1 MGKKVSGRMDGL
13 VNNEGGRGRL
23 PGCVASRMRD
33 VARCAA
39 PFSSTYLLTYLSTHL
54 LTYSLTLGSVSD
66 YDSKTADLKQAFA
79 TVAGDHH
86 THYLQLQPPPS
97 EDTPVRGI
105 SAHLTCH
112 AHLPLIVCAG
122 VDSSAVEVAITAASV
137 IITATIAVPAATTA
151 AAMTTSLKAELA
163 NPELATAA
171 LGVSVASLA
180 S

>member
-1 MGKKVSGRMDGL
+1 MSHL
-13 VNNEGGRGRL
+13 ACETWRGV
-23 PGCVASRMRD
+23 PFPS
-33 VARCAA
+33 A
-39 PFSSTYLLTYLSTHL
+39 PPTYSPIYLLTTHLLAYSLTHL

-86 THYLQLQPPPS
+86 THYLHLQPPPS
-97 EDTPVRGI
+97 EEIPVRGS
-105 SAHLTCH
+105 SAHLTFH
-112 AHLPLIVCAG
+112 AHLPLTACAG

-137 IITATIAVPAATTA
+137 RITATIAVPAATTA
-151 AAMTTSLKAELA
+151 AAMTTSLKASLA
-163 NPELATAA
+163 TSELATAA